1 MRLRHKVLV
10 FQYPNAINIDTM
22 EITLNH
28 SLSTLGLKKN
38 VFYLI
43 AIMLFL
49 SSCGSRKYTV
59 KSDTKASKAADA
71 MANLKSKQLYR
82 FITDWTGVRY
92 RFGGLD
98 KSGIDCSGFAFL
110 LEKEIYGVT
119 LPRISRDQAN
129 VIRRKDVDNLKEG
142 DLVFFSFGGND
153 VDHVGV
159 YLNNGFFVHAS
170 TTRGVIVDDLTLP
183 AYQKVLVK
191 SGSVN

>member
-1 MRLRHKVLV
+1 
-10 FQYPNAINIDTM
+10 M
-22 EITLNH
+22 ERTLN
-28 SLSTLGLKKN
+28 LKPFTFPLKRN
-38 VFYLI
+38 IFFLI
-43 AIMLFL
+43 ALIIIL
-49 SSCGSRKYTV
+49 SSCGTRKYTV

-71 MANLKSKQLYR
+71 MSNLQSKQLYR

-98 KSGIDCSGFAFL
+98 KGGIDCSGFAFL

-129 VIRRKDVDNLKEG
+129 VVKRKDIDRLKEG